1 MELILEREGNGSM
14 KITLFLILILSIS
27 FNSFADNDHHTDMHD
42 VMAHFL
48 TPASEKIWN
57 ASGFIITKEGEFSL
71 EPINQEEWNEV
82 ILVPK

>member
-1 MELILEREGNGSM
+1 MDENYP
-14 KITLFLILILSIS
+14 FLILILSIS
-27 FNSFADNDHHTDMHD
+27 FKSFADNDHHTDMHD
-42 VMAHFL
+42 VMAHLL

-82 ILVPK
+82 HFWCQSNNGEHFYFK